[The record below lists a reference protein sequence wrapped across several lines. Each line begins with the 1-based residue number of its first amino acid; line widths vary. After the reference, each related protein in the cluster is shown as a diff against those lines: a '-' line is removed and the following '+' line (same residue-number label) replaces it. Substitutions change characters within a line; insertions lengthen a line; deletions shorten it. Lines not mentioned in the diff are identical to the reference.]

1 MLSTMAAKETHVRQL
16 HSYVQ
21 GRPAE
26 KVQAKQLTQII
37 EEKQRKETIYLRHQ
51 IGKNISRAHLPR
63 QPSRP
68 STPHFLWADTESEGA
83 RRPNPHRS
91 LRTLLLP
98 GHREHLSVPPFT
110 FSTMTLS
117 DTALGKT
124 NKKGKGCCPH
134 LVAP

>member
-1 MLSTMAAKETHVRQL
+1 MAITMAAKETHVRQL
-16 HSYVQ
+16 QSYVQ
-21 GRPAE
+21 GCPAE

-37 EEKQRKETIYLRHQ
+37 EEKQRKETIYLTHQ
-51 IGKNISRAHLPR
+51 IGKNISRAHLSR

-68 STPHFLWADTESEGA
+68 STPHFVWADTESEGA
-83 RRPNPHRS
+83 CRPNPHCS

-124 NKKGKGCCPH
+124 NKRGKGYCPH